1 MRKRGVALL
10 LMFAGAMAVAMPSWG
25 RGYGHHHGHGHG
37 HARVGVYLGIPLG
50 LGYSWYGA
58 PPYYAY
64 PSYSYPSP
72 YYYQPPVVIRQEP
85 QVYIERSAPQ
95 ASPATEAYWH
105 YCNNPQGYYPYVK
118 ECPGGWMRVTPT
130 PPN

>member
-1 MRKRGVALL
+1 MAIIT
-10 LMFAGAMAVAMPSWG
+10 AMAMHEWECIWAFPWG
-25 RGYGHHHGHGHG
+25 
-37 HARVGVYLGIPLG
+37 
-50 LGYSWYGA
+50 W
-58 PPYYAY
+58 
-64 PSYSYPSP
+64 P

-95 ASPATEAYWH
+95 ASPAAEAYWH
-105 YCNNPQGYYPYVK
+105 YCNSPQGYYPYVK